1 MVKMRFNILFAF
13 MDAAPSGSTVDSLSF
28 EAEMG
33 GRKKET
39 GAPHPESYNVAT
51 MWLVKNL
58 SVMAS

>member
-1 MVKMRFNILFAF
+1 MMRFNIPFAF

-33 GRKKET
+33 GRKKEI

-58 SVMAS
+58 FVMAS